1 MRHAALAS
9 SFRRSGS
16 FRRLAAT
23 LALSVVGTL
32 GLAGHAQAG
41 ITTFDQGTQGWT
53 APLDPRYNDYA
64 QILPTGGNPGANYAI
79 SQYGAFFFDVH
90 NTTNPDVVG
99 NYAAKGGP
107 IRLGLDVK
115 VDSILSSTGD
125 QAIVPISVSLFN
137 LQIPGIDSPTG
148 LTYVLGTI
156 SQAEAGWRRFE
167 VIIDDPTTLLL
178 PTGWIGSGDLDA
190 NLAPVLPSGVTFM
203 DVLSSVDMVQFSS
216 IVPGYYNLPYNF
228 VLAFDNLTVE
238 YLGTNAVAE
247 PSAMM
252 LLFAGVAGLCFF
264 SRRRREPAAGPSFA
278 ACA

>member
-9 SFRRSGS
+9 SFRRPGS

-41 ITTFDQGTQGWT
+41 ITTFDQGTQGWV
-53 APLDPRYNDYA
+53 APIDPNYNDYA
-64 QILPTGGNPGANYAI
+64 QIVPTGGNPGANYTI

-90 NTTNPDVVG
+90 NSTNPDVVG

-115 VDSILSSTGD
+115 VNSIVSSTGD
-125 QAIVPISVSLFN
+125 QGIVPIAVSLFN
-137 LQIPGIDSPTG
+137 LQIPGADSTTG
-148 LTYVLGTI
+148 VTYVLGTL

-167 VIIDDPTTLLL
+167 VIIDDPTSMLL

-190 NLAPVLPSGVTFM
+190 DKVPLLPAGVTFM
-203 DVLSSVDMVQFSS
+203 DVLSSVDLVQFSS
-216 IVPGYYNLPYNF
+216 SIPGFYNLPYNF
-228 VLAFDNLTVE
+228 ELAFDNLTVE
-238 YLGTNAVAE
+238 FLGTNAVAE
-247 PSAMM
+247 PSAMT
-252 LLFAGVAGLCFF
+252 LLFAGIAGLCFL
-264 SRRRREPAAGPSFA
+264 SRRRRESTGGHAFA
-278 ACA
+278 AC